1 MCPLSS
7 QKERWRGG
15 GHACVKIEK
24 RKKMIPGCSLIEAQD
39 VAGVHQDKKETK

>member
-1 MCPLSS
+1 MPTLLS
-7 QKERWRGG
+7 KRKMAGG